1 MHGDSSSNE
10 AHSFKPN
17 SFFLGLLQHAM
28 QEKAP
33 ATLFSHPALG
43 WIALHP
49 QEKSWRHQVHNL
61 REWCRRPANEFKLG
75 AIPAQLDLS
84 GFRPQRSEDLLWIA
98 AFYAAQG
105 SLISGTTV
113 YDSLLLKHWPNLAHL
128 PHTPDFLRLSAL
140 FSRRPHSLE
149 EARQLLGV
157 SLEEAATFYS
167 AAHASGAIKLIYR
180 PETPVKIEIEPEPAE
195 VSARSL
201 TLRSLWRRLIGK
213 H

>member
-1 MHGDSSSNE
+1 MQGQTASNAASSFN
-10 AHSFKPN
+10 PN
-17 SFFLGLLQHAM
+17 AYFLGLLQHAM

-33 ATLFSHPALG
+33 ATLFSHPELG

-49 QEKSWRHQVHNL
+49 KEQHWQQQVRNFS
-61 REWCRRPANEFKLG
+61 EWCRRPANEFKLG

-84 GFRPQRSEDLLWIA
+84 RFRPQRSEDLLWIA
-98 AFYAAQG
+98 AFHAAQG
-105 SLISGTTV
+105 RLINGTTI

-157 SLEEAATFYS
+157 SLEDAATFYS
-167 AAHASGAIKLIYR
+167 AASASGAIKLIHR
-180 PETPVKIEIEPEPAE
+180 PVEPISIEIEPEPAH
-195 VSARSL
+195 VTARSL
-201 TLRSLWRRLIGK
+201 TLRSLWRRLTGK

>member
-1 MHGDSSSNE
+1 MHGHTAPKE
-10 AHSFKPN
+10 ANSFNPN
-17 SFFLGLLQHAM
+17 SHFLGLLQHAL
-28 QEKAP
+28 EGEAP
-33 ATLFSHPALG
+33 ATLFSHPELG
-43 WIALHP
+43 WVALDP
-49 QEKSWRHQVHNL
+49 REQQWRHQVHNL

-105 SLISGTTV
+105 RLISGTTV

-157 SLEEAATFYS
+157 SLEDAATFYS

-180 PETPVKIEIEPEPAE
+180 PEAPVKIEIEPEPAE
-195 VSARSL
+195 VTARSL